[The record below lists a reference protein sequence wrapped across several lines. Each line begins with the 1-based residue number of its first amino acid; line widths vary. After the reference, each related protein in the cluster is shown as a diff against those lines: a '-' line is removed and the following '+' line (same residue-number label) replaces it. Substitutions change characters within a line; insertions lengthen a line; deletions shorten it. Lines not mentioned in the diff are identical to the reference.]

1 MALNELPLGHAAEF
15 FFSTVPIDILSGIV
29 VWLPMS
35 SGGQIERDDFM
46 PTDPL
51 PKLTCLEAENC
62 SELIMGDRTKGIRT
76 GEGGSSCLSAL
87 ETRNFR
93 IFKPVAEKMTDSDP
107 IHLT

>member
-1 MALNELPLGHAAEF
+1 MALNELPLGHTAEF

-62 SELIMGDRTKGIRT
+62 SELIMGDRTKGIRSRGT
-76 GEGGSSCLSAL
+76 GGAGFPAVCLHLKYTILGSSASPLQ
-87 ETRNFR
+87 
-93 IFKPVAEKMTDSDP
+93 KK
-107 IHLT
+107 